1 MKEKDIRR
9 QQRFDHFLN
18 AFKVFDEGIR
28 TADQR
33 PLSELETQG
42 LIQVFEFTHELAWN
56 VLKDYLEYQGVFN
69 IVASR
74 DASRE
79 AFNKGLVTD
88 GQAWMDMIRSRNLS
102 SHTYSKKVASELI
115 LNIRMRYHSCF
126 KELKAKLEGEFKA

>member
-1 MKEKDIRR
+1 
-9 QQRFDHFLN
+9 
-18 AFKVFDEGIR
+18 
-28 TADQR
+28 
-33 PLSELETQG
+33 
-42 LIQVFEFTHELAWN
+42 
-56 VLKDYLEYQGVFN
+56 LEYQGVFN

-102 SHTYSKKVASELI
+102 SHTYNKKVASELI

-126 KELKAKLEGEFKA
+126 KELKTKLEGEFKA